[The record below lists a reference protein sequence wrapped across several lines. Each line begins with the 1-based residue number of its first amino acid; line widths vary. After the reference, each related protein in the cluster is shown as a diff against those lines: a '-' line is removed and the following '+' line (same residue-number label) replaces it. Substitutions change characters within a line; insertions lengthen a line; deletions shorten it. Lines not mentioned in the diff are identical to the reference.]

1 MKEWLWPLVS
11 TLITTNAYVPVLP
24 GAPDAISRS
33 TLIAKLRSIKK
44 ASQDR
49 LSLKALHHRLWRR
62 THSCQD
68 LAVLIVSNQHVP
80 IAQCKGH
87 IKPTNQIEDVRDVYN
102 GCPLHPQKC
111 LTMAWWSVPSTCH
124 LRVGN
129 TTVPPGRHHQPS
141 CIASI
146 EDINIRHHVNQLCTM
161 ASLGSKRLRPSASLR
176 TLAIET
182 EPSDPKLLP
191 RYQPKL
197 SSVLETLLLP
207 RPF

>member
-68 LAVLIVSNQHVP
+68 
-80 IAQCKGH
+80 
-87 IKPTNQIEDVRDVYN
+87 QIEDVRDVYN